1 MWFVWKEHNAMF
13 GQLRGILVNGRILD
27 YFPSLHL
34 QSPQQQKQS
43 SSTSSL
49 WFPIRQTVFRLTAG
63 GPLLYILDMTAVI
76 TVWQRWPGN
85 NTAVIYS
92 IFSLLPKHLSSLPYY
107 HPTASPSA
115 WLHTRAATD
124 HYLCCRLIHWLFV
137 RNKKRIH
144 FVAAETKGKTK
155 GKLSLTSTMSSSKS
169 SQKPWLL
176 TMVM

>member
-1 MWFVWKEHNAMF
+1 MF

-92 IFSLLPKHLSSLPYY
+92 FSHSFPNTSLLCPTNTPLSPHLPFIPGLQLTITCVVDKSI
-107 HPTASPSA
+107 
-115 WLHTRAATD
+115 D
-124 HYLCCRLIHWLFV
+124 YLF
-137 RNKKRIH
+137 
-144 FVAAETKGKTK
+144 ETKKESTLLQLRLKENKRKTQSHLYDVIIEEQPEAVALDD
-155 GKLSLTSTMSSSKS
+155 GDVVSTVG
-169 SQKPWLL
+169 
-176 TMVM
+176 TTAV